1 MHPNQPNGSRPPYH
15 SYSEPLYSHGPS
27 ADSSAATHA
36 PPAGPSRNDPTVH
49 HNGPSNPPNSALY
62 AYSRY
67 PYPSGP
73 PGAPHIYSQAPQM
86 PSALYSQAK
95 VPMMSYPPPLHQ
107 QSLAPVPVSVGETP
121 SSAVSA
127 HIMND
132 PPSGTAVPDRH
143 SFSSASHHSN
153 EPADHEQMRPVHV
166 ASHPETDTVTGNKTY
181 VKKEAYAPS
190 PSGGKLKQSVARK
203 RSSTACDKCRQKKIK
218 CDNVKPR
225 CGACTRAGITDCHY
239 GADTSGGDTWFSDA
253 AYSGLSSK
261 LDLIMDELRAQK
273 ETSTPTK
280 RRRLASDSAR
290 AGNWDAS
297 FTSLIKWPFLQ
308 QQLGISAEDVDRHV
322 TKIVTHCDTPNIAT
336 PVFGSIKE
344 QIDAITAAEFTFHTQ
359 FSAHLNAYLVN
370 SHTKL
375 PFLDIVQ
382 LIESLEVFRLVR
394 KVDNSVTFFR
404 LLREFYS
411 LKNTEPVGEIYKK
424 SLAELGIEDSKVL
437 QEAYKRLCESAHIVL
452 MACAIG
458 VISAPVSLNNIG
470 TYENSLEERSVGPAP
485 EHDRFILSQMYVNYA
500 QALTGIFPQS
510 AKAFTMVSIKYH
522 VLLSQYY
529 HYTMNPS
536 MAHEEIVIASDQLV
550 YYIEKAESRARLCS
564 DQTVHSRDDALMN
577 RLYWTCLKLECEVR
591 VELSPYVP
599 PSPIFNVTP
608 PSSFFR
614 IPDPFHESEHTEQSI
629 RIANKYDDQNTWYF
643 FLTEIAARKI
653 DNSILDEFYS
663 AWSEHFTWDDDD
675 FVRDKVWRSTIKYS
689 NQLNGIVDSLTPAI
703 RNFVLHETDP
713 EQIYAS
719 IKRKALKR
727 KKVSDDEDKVPQ
739 ILDDFLV
746 DEDMLHHAQSESV
759 MFIKTRILSSKMLLM
774 RPLAYMYLHDHIQ
787 FEEIMEAA
795 LEVVAQASV
804 SQSEKEIISYEDP
817 SGTQGESSAAS
828 EDSIYQSAAA
838 LNFLNHED
846 GEALQQP
853 RSSSFGLNK
862 KFRLDDF
869 TDLADFAEGIEAL
882 DESHANYEVAR
893 KRILKAFIGAFIA
906 MPKLNI
912 PRLGSFRHPGSWYYI
927 RNLLLGVMM
936 VFLIYKK
943 TQNHVVQMANNMRE
957 KGLKNPSP
965 EAMEVLSS
973 IFKKESVH
981 LSLEHAL
988 LIIDYWKDERKDC
1001 AIYGEYLRQCLERL

>member
-1 MHPNQPNGSRPPYH
+1 
-15 SYSEPLYSHGPS
+15 
-27 ADSSAATHA
+27 
-36 PPAGPSRNDPTVH
+36 
-49 HNGPSNPPNSALY
+49 
-62 AYSRY
+62 
-67 PYPSGP
+67 
-73 PGAPHIYSQAPQM
+73 
-86 PSALYSQAK
+86 
-95 VPMMSYPPPLHQ
+95 
-107 QSLAPVPVSVGETP
+107 
-121 SSAVSA
+121 
-127 HIMND
+127 
-132 PPSGTAVPDRH
+132 
-143 SFSSASHHSN
+143 
-153 EPADHEQMRPVHV
+153 
-166 ASHPETDTVTGNKTY
+166 
-181 VKKEAYAPS
+181 
-190 PSGGKLKQSVARK
+190 
-203 RSSTACDKCRQKKIK
+203 
-218 CDNVKPR
+218 
-225 CGACTRAGITDCHY
+225 
-239 GADTSGGDTWFSDA
+239 
-253 AYSGLSSK
+253 
-261 LDLIMDELRAQK
+261 
-273 ETSTPTK
+273 
-280 RRRLASDSAR
+280 
-290 AGNWDAS
+290 
-297 FTSLIKWPFLQ
+297 
-308 QQLGISAEDVDRHV
+308 
-322 TKIVTHCDTPNIAT
+322 
-336 PVFGSIKE
+336 
-344 QIDAITAAEFTFHTQ
+344 
-359 FSAHLNAYLVN
+359 
-370 SHTKL
+370 
-375 PFLDIVQ
+375 
-382 LIESLEVFRLVR
+382 
-394 KVDNSVTFFR
+394 
-404 LLREFYS
+404 
-411 LKNTEPVGEIYKK
+411 
-424 SLAELGIEDSKVL
+424 
-437 QEAYKRLCESAHIVL
+437 
-452 MACAIG
+452 
-458 VISAPVSLNNIG
+458 
-470 TYENSLEERSVGPAP
+470 
-485 EHDRFILSQMYVNYA
+485 
-500 QALTGIFPQS
+500 
-510 AKAFTMVSIKYH
+510 
-522 VLLSQYY
+522 
-529 HYTMNPS
+529 
-536 MAHEEIVIASDQLV
+536 
-550 YYIEKAESRARLCS
+550 
-564 DQTVHSRDDALMN
+564 
-577 RLYWTCLKLECEVR
+577 
-591 VELSPYVP
+591 
-599 PSPIFNVTP
+599 
-608 PSSFFR
+608 
-614 IPDPFHESEHTEQSI
+614 
-629 RIANKYDDQNTWYF
+629 

-663 AWSEHFTWDDDD
+663 AWSEHFTWNDDD

-882 DESHANYEVAR
+882 DESHANYEIAR